1 MDFIVHFNAI
11 LGDLLF
17 KNGDQ
22 EKAME
27 NYTAA
32 LM

>member
-1 MDFIVHFNAI
+1 MDFKKLNII
-11 LGDLLF
+11 SGDLLF